1 MRRRV
6 RLPPATERFF
16 SSEDAH
22 FWRFFLRRRSH
33 DAAPVL
39 LLRLQRRGL
48 LRRGLRRRRAGTRA
62 VALRRGA
69 LLALLRRRLARRLG
83 ERK

>member
-39 LLRLQRRGL
+39 LLRLQRRVRDAAL
-48 LRRGLRRRRAGTRA
+48 ARAQERRRRLHLDGVRD
-62 VALRRGA
+62 L
-69 LLALLRRRLARRLG
+69 
-83 ERK
+83 